1 MKASEIK
8 QMGTEELQDALSTS
22 QAGLQNLRF
31 ANTVSP
37 LENTNRIR
45 FSKKEIARIKTELQ
59 ARAIET
65 VTEKIKGGGLT
76 LENASDFVKN
86 TKLATQLKL
95 AKVKQIINNS
105 TK

>member
-1 MKASEIK
+1 MKVSEIK

-22 QAGLQNLRF
+22 QAGLRNLRF

-37 LENTNRIR
+37 LENTNRISA
-45 FSKKEIARIKTELQ
+45 SKKEIARVKTELQ
-59 ARAIET
+59 ARAIDA
-65 VTEKIKGGGLT
+65 VTEKIKSGELT
-76 LENASDFVKN
+76 MENASEFVKN

>member
-22 QAGLQNLRF
+22 QVGLRNLRF

-37 LENTNRIR
+37 LENTNRIS
-45 FSKKEIARIKTELQ
+45 FSKREIARIKTELQ

-65 VTEKIKGGGLT
+65 VTEKINSGELT
-76 LENASDFVKN
+76 LENASDFIKS